1 MFMILTINLMLY
13 FKQPLLIWFYEHD
26 VCLSLAVRRELD
38 ERKKFDAFLS
48 FTHKDEDLIE
58 EFVERLENGRQKFRL
73 CFYLR
78 DWLVGESIPECISQS
93 VKDSRR
99 IIILM
104 TNHFLKSTWG
114 RLEFRLALHATSRDR
129 CKRLIVVLYPEVE
142 DFYDLDS
149 ELRAYMVLNTYLKR
163 DDPNFWNKLI
173 YCMPHCTRTMQRG
186 VKWSAHANAVIEFT

>member
-1 MFMILTINLMLY
+1 MILIINLMLY
-13 FKQPLLIWFYEHD
+13 FKQSLLIWFYEHD
-26 VCLSLAVRRELD
+26 VCLSLAVQRELD

-48 FTHKDEDLIE
+48 FSHKDDDLIE

-104 TNHFLKSTWG
+104 TNHFLK
-114 RLEFRLALHATSRDR
+114 
-129 CKRLIVVLYPEVE
+129 
-142 DFYDLDS
+142 
-149 ELRAYMVLNTYLKR
+149 
-163 DDPNFWNKLI
+163 
-173 YCMPHCTRTMQRG
+173 
-186 VKWSAHANAVIEFT
+186 FT